1 MMDPAAKAAFDAEME
16 KHAGLPGSLAAA
28 LLTGLAAG
36 NAIRNRQLPQ
46 ARTDQ
51 IVRAQG
57 GMSRSEFDQ
66 RRVRRGAAFGL
77 GTGGTALAAGFG
89 FDPLRRE
96 AIRRAGAFVH
106 DVADPTMA
114 RLDEA
119 AAAASKRH
127 AKDIIDEAAKRG
139 KDVGVSVGQGIR
151 EGLDLS
157 SLMPKGSWKSMLGRL
172 ARRG

>member
-1 MMDPAAKAAFDAEME
+1 MDPAAKAAFDAELE
-16 KHAGLPGSLAAA
+16 KHAGVPGSLAAA

-36 NAIRNRQLPQ
+36 NALWNRQLPQ

-57 GMSRSEFDQ
+57 GMSREEFDK
-66 RRVRRGAAFGL
+66 RRARRGATLAAV
-77 GTGGTALAAGFG
+77 TGGSALAAGAAFN
-89 FDPLRRE
+89 PLRKA
-96 AIRRAGAFVH
+96 AIKRAGEFVH
-106 DVADPTMA
+106 EVADPTMA

-119 AAAASKRH
+119 AAAASRRH
-127 AKDIIDEAAKRG
+127 AEDIADELAKRG
-139 KDVGVSVGQGIR
+139 KEVGFSVGQGIR

-157 SLMPKGSWKSMLGRL
+157 SLMPKGGFKGMLGRL